1 MFPIKRILTLSI
13 SLKQL
18 PPIRTSTADRQSR
31 ILRKLVAGKD
41 RVKRRWFQDTE
52 EVPKMQSASSLSNAK
67 RQGKNAPRRIHVLNK
82 LFMQHITDLMSTGEV
97 SETILGRGLEI
108 SHVKVTPCFQ
118 YVNVFWMAKGSAES
132 DANMEQILRKAAGII
147 RHELSQLKVMGEVP
161 KINFVK
167 DRMQSK
173 FAEVEHLLARADFG
187 EDYEPSSWAQLKQD
201 MVPHLT
207 EQSTEKLPPMRHDVL
222 GLDQRDIMEKIK
234 RTMSKSRQAWQA
246 YVTQNTTNATATSM
260 IVDIGKGLPSRSM
273 QDEITKLRD
282 DEFVKFLERR
292 QYLRKTTRIRKNPDF
307 PEYYD
312 RGQYDDDEEFG
323 KFDTIDDFLDENDG
337 RIK

>member
-1 MFPIKRILTLSI
+1 MFPIKRILALPLSI
-13 SLKQL
+13 IQL
-18 PPIRTSTADRQSR
+18 SPIRTSTVGRQSR

-52 EVPKMQSASSLSNAK
+52 DVPKMQSATSLSNAK
-67 RQGKNAPRRIHVLNK
+67 RQGKNAPRRVHVLNK

-132 DANMEQILRKAAGII
+132 DANMEQILRKASGII

-167 DRMQSK
+167 DRVQSK

-201 MVPHLT
+201 MVPHLAG
-207 EQSTEKLPPMRHDVL
+207 QSAETLPLMRHDVL

-234 RTMSKSRQAWQA
+234 RTMSKSRQAWQT
-246 YVTQNTTNATATSM
+246 YETQNITNVTAPSITTD
-260 IVDIGKGLPSRSM
+260 DIAKVLPSRSM
-273 QDEITKLRD
+273 QEEITKLRD
-282 DEFVKFLERR
+282 DEFAKFLERR
-292 QYLRKTTRIRKNPDF
+292 QYLRKTTRTRKNPDF
-307 PEYYD
+307 REYYE

-323 KFDTIDDFLDENDG
+323 KFDSIEDFLEDDD
-337 RIK
+337 RIR

>member
-1 MFPIKRILTLSI
+1 MFPIKRILALPMSI
-13 SLKQL
+13 IQL
-18 PPIRTSTADRQSR
+18 PPIRTSTANRQSR
-31 ILRKLVAGKD
+31 ILRKLVTGKD
-41 RVKRRWFQDTE
+41 RAKRRWFQDTE
-52 EVPKMQSASSLSNAK
+52 DVPKMQSASSLSNAK
-67 RQGKNAPRRIHVLNK
+67 RQGKSAPRRVHVLNK

-132 DANMEQILRKAAGII
+132 DANMEQILRKASGII

-167 DRMQSK
+167 DRLQSK

-201 MVPHLT
+201 MVPHLAGCT
-207 EQSTEKLPPMRHDVL
+207 ETLPPMRHDVL

-246 YVTQNTTNATATSM
+246 YETRNITNVTTTSLTD
-260 IVDIGKGLPSRSM
+260 DIGKVLPSRSM
-273 QDEITKLRD
+273 QEEITKLRGE
-282 DEFVKFLERR
+282 EFAKFLERR
-292 QYLRKTTRIRKNPDF
+292 QYLRKTTRTRKNPDF
-307 PEYYD
+307 REYYD
-312 RGQYDDDEEFG
+312 RGQYDDEEEFV
-323 KFDTIDDFLDENDG
+323 KFDTIEDFLDDDDG
-337 RIK
+337 IR

>member
-1 MFPIKRILTLSI
+1 MFTMKRILALSI
-13 SLKQL
+13 SSKQL
-18 PPIRTSTADRQSR
+18 PTIRTSTSRQSR
-31 ILRKLVAGKD
+31 ILRKLVVGKD

-52 EVPKMQSASSLSNAK
+52 DVPKMQSATSLSSSK
-67 RQGKNAPRRIHVLNK
+67 HQGKNAPRRIHVLNK

-118 YVNVFWMAKGSAES
+118 YVNVFWMAKGSTES
-132 DANMEQILRKAAGII
+132 DADMEQILRKASGII

-167 DRMQSK
+167 DRIQSK
-173 FAEVEHLLARADFG
+173 FAEIDYLLARADFG
-187 EDYEPSSWAQLKQD
+187 EDFEPSSWAQLKQD
-201 MVPHLT
+201 MVPHLAGQGAET
-207 EQSTEKLPPMRHDVL
+207 LPPMRHDVL
-222 GLDQRDIMEKIK
+222 GLDQHDIMEKIK

-246 YVTQNTTNATATSM
+246 YETRNITNVTATS
-260 IVDIGKGLPSRSM
+260 IPDDVVKVLPSRSM

-282 DEFVKFLERR
+282 EEFAKFLERR
-292 QYLRKTTRIRKNPDF
+292 QYLRKTTRTRKNPDF
-307 PEYYD
+307 REYYD

-323 KFDTIDDFLDENDG
+323 KFDAIEDFLDDNDD
-337 RIK
+337 RIR

>member
-1 MFPIKRILTLSI
+1 MFTVKRIL
-13 SLKQL
+13 SLPLGQL
-18 PPIRTSTADRQSR
+18 QPVRTSTVGRQSR

-52 EVPKMQSASSLSNAK
+52 DVPKMQTATSLSNAK
-67 RQGKNAPRRIHVLNK
+67 HQGKNAPRRVHVLNK

-118 YVNVFWMAKGSAES
+118 YINVFWMAKGTAES

-167 DRMQSK
+167 DRVQSK
-173 FAEVEHLLARADFG
+173 FSEVEDLLSRADFG

-201 MVPHLT
+201 MAPHTLAG
-207 EQSTEKLPPMRHDVL
+207 QSALALPPMRHDVL
-222 GLDQRDIMEKIK
+222 GLNQHDIMEKIK

-246 YVTQNTTNATATSM
+246 YETRTLISAAATPDDE
-260 IVDIGKGLPSRSM
+260 VGDNKVLPSRSM
-273 QDEITKLRD
+273 LDEITKLRD
-282 DEFVKFLERR
+282 DEFAKFLERR
-292 QYLRKTTRIRKNPDF
+292 QYLRKTTRTRKNPDF
-307 PEYYD
+307 REYYD
-312 RGQYDDDEEFG
+312 RGQYDDEEEFE
-323 KFDTIDDFLDENDG
+323 KYDATDDFLDENNE
-337 RIK
+337 RIS